1 MVIEVGVDDLG
12 NGHFEDPV
20 RKDGPGP
27 GQGHGRLVFDSFKS
41 G

>member
-20 RKDGPGP
+20 RKDGPG
-27 GQGHGRLVFDSFKS
+27 QGHSRLVFDSFKS